1 MKRYAEYEDSG
12 TAWIGEIPANWKLKK
27 LKYYTTVN
35 DEVLTE
41 RTPAEYEF
49 RYVDIGSVTLE
60 NGIEQY
66 QEMLFENAPSRARR
80 IVRKG
85 DVIVSTVRTYL
96 KAVASIQDDDDVIVS
111 TGFAVI
117 RSNKVDP
124 RFMAYSLINHYFV
137 EKVSSLSTG
146 VSYPAINPSTLI
158 NIKNIVPPIET
169 QKHLASYL
177 DRIIGTINSAISDK
191 KQLIQLLNEHRT
203 SIICSAIT
211 RGISPNVETKDSK
224 VDWIG
229 KIPKHWRIVPA
240 KALFSQSK
248 ETRHETDI
256 RLTASQKYGI
266 ISQED
271 YMERQNYK
279 IVLADKGLENWKHV
293 EPNDFIISLRSFQG
307 GLEISYIPGC
317 ITWHYIVLKPK
328 AGVEPEY
335 FKWLFKSPRYI
346 QALQR
351 TANFIRDGQDLRFS
365 NFVQVPLPLIPMDEQ
380 KEIAEYLNKETAR
393 IDSII
398 ADITEQIE
406 KLKEYRQSVISEVVT
421 GKVAVE

>member
-1 MKRYAEYEDSG
+1 MKRYAEYKDSG

-35 DEVLTE
+35 DEVLSE

-169 QKHLASYL
+169 QKHLS
-177 DRIIGTINSAISDK
+177 
-191 KQLIQLLNEHRT
+191 LIH
-203 SIICSAIT
+203 I
-211 RGISPNVETKDSK
+211 
-224 VDWIG
+224 
-229 KIPKHWRIVPA
+229 
-240 KALFSQSK
+240 
-248 ETRHETDI
+248 
-256 RLTASQKYGI
+256 
-266 ISQED
+266 
-271 YMERQNYK
+271 
-279 IVLADKGLENWKHV
+279 
-293 EPNDFIISLRSFQG
+293 
-307 GLEISYIPGC
+307 
-317 ITWHYIVLKPK
+317 
-328 AGVEPEY
+328 
-335 FKWLFKSPRYI
+335 
-346 QALQR
+346 
-351 TANFIRDGQDLRFS
+351 
-365 NFVQVPLPLIPMDEQ
+365 
-380 KEIAEYLNKETAR
+380 
-393 IDSII
+393 
-398 ADITEQIE
+398 
-406 KLKEYRQSVISEVVT
+406 
-421 GKVAVE
+421 

>member
-1 MKRYAEYEDSG
+1 MKRYAEYKDSG

-35 DEVLTE
+35 DEVLSE

-146 VSYPAINPSTLI
+146 VSYEWKVKNMRTKWGTCNIDRKRIWINLQLAKKTPECLAYVVTHELVHLLER
-158 NIKNIVPPIET
+158 NHNEQF
-169 QKHLASYL
+169 QKYM
-177 DRIIGTINSAISDK
+177 DTFFP
-191 KQLIQLLNEHRT
+191 E
-203 SIICSAIT
+203 
-211 RGISPNVETKDSK
+211 
-224 VDWIG
+224 
-229 KIPKHWRIVPA
+229 WRVV
-240 KALFSQSK
+240 K
-248 ETRHETDI
+248 ET
-256 RLTASQKYGI
+256 LNQ
-266 ISQED
+266 QMLD
-271 YMERQNYK
+271 YM
-279 IVLADKGLENWKHV
+279 
-293 EPNDFIISLRSFQG
+293 
-307 GLEISYIPGC
+307 
-317 ITWHYIVLKPK
+317 
-328 AGVEPEY
+328 
-335 FKWLFKSPRYI
+335 
-346 QALQR
+346 
-351 TANFIRDGQDLRFS
+351 
-365 NFVQVPLPLIPMDEQ
+365 
-380 KEIAEYLNKETAR
+380 
-393 IDSII
+393 
-398 ADITEQIE
+398 
-406 KLKEYRQSVISEVVT
+406 SE
-421 GKVAVE
+421 